1 MVRLVIADDHP
12 VVREGMKRIMTDTR
26 DLQVVGEA
34 HTGREL
40 LAVVAR
46 QPCDVVL
53 LELLLPDQSG
63 LEVLEHLRH
72 RFPTLPV
79 VVFSVQPETHYAVRA
94 FKAGAA
100 GYLTK
105 SSLPK
110 ELVRAI
116 RKVARG
122 GGRYVSPSLAE
133 RLLAEKGEEADTPLH
148 SSLSNREYTVL
159 CGIVA
164 GKTIKELAADLS
176 VSPKSIATY
185 RARTLHKL
193 HLKTTAEL
201 IRYALS
207 HQLVD

>member
-12 VVREGMKRIMTDTR
+12 VVCEGMKRIMADTQ
-26 DLQVVGEA
+26 DLQIVGEA
-34 HTGREL
+34 RTGREL
-40 LAVVAR
+40 FEIVAR

-72 RFPTLPV
+72 RFPKLPV
-79 VVFSVQPETHYAVRA
+79 VVFSAQPETHYAVRA

-110 ELVRAI
+110 ELLSAI
-116 RKVARG
+116 RKVAR

-133 RLLAEKGEEADTPLH
+133 RLLAEREEEADTPLH
-148 SSLSNREYTVL
+148 TRLSNREYSVL
-159 CGIVA
+159 CGIAV
-164 GKTIKELAADLS
+164 GKTIKELAAELS
-176 VSPKSIATY
+176 VSPKSIVTY
-185 RARTLHKL
+185 RARTLQKL

-201 IRYALS
+201 LRYALS

>member
-12 VVREGMKRIMTDTR
+12 VVCEGMKRIMADTQ
-26 DLQVVGEA
+26 DLQIVGEA
-34 HTGREL
+34 RTGREL
-40 LAVVAR
+40 FEIVAR

-72 RFPTLPV
+72 RFPKLPV
-79 VVFSVQPETHYAVRA
+79 VVFSVQPEIYYAVRA

-116 RKVARG
+116 RKVVRG
-122 GGRYVSPSLAE
+122 GGRYVSPLLAE
-133 RLLAEKGEEADTPLH
+133 RLLAERGEEADRPLH
-148 SSLSNREYTVL
+148 TRLSNREYSVL
-159 CGIVA
+159 CGIAV
-164 GKTIKELAADLS
+164 GKTIKELAAELS
-176 VSPKSIATY
+176 VSPKSIVTY
-185 RARTLHKL
+185 RARTLQKL
-193 HLKTTAEL
+193 HLKTTADL